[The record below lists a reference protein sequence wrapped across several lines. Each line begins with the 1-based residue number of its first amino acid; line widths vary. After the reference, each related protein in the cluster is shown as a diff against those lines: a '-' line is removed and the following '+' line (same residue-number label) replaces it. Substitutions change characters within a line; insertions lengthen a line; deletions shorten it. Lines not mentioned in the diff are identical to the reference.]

1 MSRQQDLDVFVQV
14 IKSGSFAKAAEQ
26 LQLNP
31 SAVSR
36 RISHLE
42 QRLGVQLL
50 NRTTRRLSLTE
61 VGERYFN
68 RCLSILADIEE
79 AEREARQYSQQ
90 PQGTLYVSCS
100 TYFAYRFL
108 LTKIPPFLEQYPQ
121 ISLKLILTDD
131 VVDLVTDGIDVAI
144 RIGELADASLMTKKL
159 ISSRRIICAAPK
171 YLDRYGI
178 PKTPDELADHNCL
191 SLNAQKTTLNQW
203 RFRDASGQREIRV
216 RGNFEVNSG
225 QALYE
230 AILAGGGIG
239 RVIQVLSQRELTSG
253 QLVHLLKE
261 YEEDNDV
268 GIYAVFPAQRYLL
281 PKVQCFVEFLA
292 KSFSQDVTSLSI
304 LKA

>member
-1 MSRQQDLDVFVQV
+1 MSRQQDLEVFVQV
-14 IKSGSFAKAAEQ
+14 VKNGSFAKAADE

-42 QRLGVQLL
+42 ERLGVQLL

-68 RCLSILADIEE
+68 RCLSILAEIEE
-79 AEREARQYSQQ
+79 AEQEARQHSQE
-90 PQGTLYVSCS
+90 PQGTLHVSCS
-100 TYFAYRFL
+100 TYVAYRFV
-108 LTKIPPFLEQYPQ
+108 LTKILPFLEQYPQ
-121 ISLKLILTDD
+121 LSIKLMLTDD
-131 VVDLVTDGIDVAI
+131 VVDLMVDGIDVAI
-144 RIGELADASLMTKKL
+144 RVGELADASLITRKL
-159 ISSRRIICAAPK
+159 IGDRRIICASPK
-171 YLDRYGI
+171 YLERYGI
-178 PKTPDELADHNCL
+178 PKTPDELAHHNCL

-203 RFRDASGQREIRV
+203 RFRDASGLREIRV

-230 AILAGGGIG
+230 AILAGLGIG
-239 RVIQVLSQRELTSG
+239 RVIQFLSQRELISG

-268 GIYAVFPAQRYLL
+268 GVYAVFPSQRYLL
-281 PKVQCFVEFLA
+281 PKVQGFVEFLA
-292 KSFSQDVTSLSI
+292 KSFLEDLP
-304 LKA
+304 KA